1 MVGDYG
7 TVLKSWWRF
16 AWIFLN
22 NIVNRF
28 HPIEDSNANHDATE
42 VSRVESSQ
50 VKSSRGWIKGIF
62 SCSRSE
68 TNNNRRKILHIFPIY
83 CGGTRGT
90 NDRIENQIQIQV
102 QLYL

>member
-1 MVGDYG
+1 MYKQCIVATVVDETIMVGDYG

-68 TNNNRRKILHIFPIY
+68 NKK
-83 CGGTRGT
+83 
-90 NDRIENQIQIQV
+90 
-102 QLYL
+102 